1 MLEAQTYIVR
11 IYRRKGALARRVA
24 GVVEIVEQRRS
35 VAFRGLPALCAILT
49 EPPKRCT
56 KGAGLR
62 GRRAGDAQ

>member
-11 IYRRKGALARRVA
+11 IYRRKGALARGVA

-49 EPPKRCT
+49 GPPTRCS

-62 GRRAGDAQ
+62 GKRTGDAR